1 MGIRVNDVNLSGAI
15 LTIEGKRLLNFG
27 SCAYLGL
34 NLDERLKVAAIEAVQ
49 RYGPVFSSSA
59 AYTSVS
65 LYAELEEQLARIF
78 DAVAIVPSTTT
89 LAHQAVLPVL
99 VADGDRVLVDALA
112 HSSVHLATQLLIAEG
127 ISVAPLPHNDLVALE
142 SAVIEASANASR
154 VWYLADGVYSMFG
167 DVAPVRQIVALV
179 DRYPKLHVYF
189 DDAHG
194 FGWRG
199 RHGRGLVLDE
209 VRMHPRM
216 AVAVS
221 LAKSFGSGGAA
232 LVFPDELSARRV
244 QLVSATM
251 NFSGPLHPAELGA
264 AVASASIHLSPEID
278 ERQQRLGLQIELARN
293 ALRSASLPVASWD
306 ATPIWYVTVGSRENA
321 VAVVRGLIDEGFY
334 VNVSFFPAV
343 PMGRAGL
350 RFTQTLYHTDDQIL
364 SLVGAIRKVMERF
377 VEPDVA
383 IDLDAMEA
391 QQVVD

>member
-34 NLDERLKVAAIEAVQ
+34 NLDERLKAAAIEAVQ